1 MGLDM
6 YSLTAKPGIFN
17 GFAGALPDLDNV
29 SEQPGELHYWRKH
42 ANLHCWMKRLYHQK
56 GGTGDFN
63 LQFVK
68 LTAEDLDQL
77 EKDVQQARLP
87 FTQGFFF
94 GASENSMRERADTHD
109 FIHKA
114 RAALANGKEVVY
126 YAWW

>member
-6 YSLTAKPGIFN
+6 YSIAANPGLFN
-17 GFAGALPDLDNV
+17 GSAGELPDMDNLP
-29 SEQPGELHYWRKH
+29 EEPANLHYWRKH
-42 ANLHCWMKRLYHQK
+42 ANLHGWMTQLYRQK

-68 LTAEDLDQL
+68 LTVEDLDQL